1 MSDTLIFAISLGV
14 TLLGL
19 VLSWGV
25 ARRRGAASGMR
36 GAALSLLPLAA
47 ALTGAT
53 EFFVTLAFSPV
64 RWAGAVVAGL
74 AVLLYVVSGAML
86 SRRAGREAAP
96 ATGAGGGKPAGRPA
110 GKPAGKQGRA
120 QAPAP
125 RRAVERR
132 EAAPALDDDMAEIE
146 EILRNRGIK

>member
-53 EFFVTLAFSPV
+53 EFFVNLAFSPV
-64 RWAGAVVAGL
+64 KWAGVVVAGL

-86 SRRAGREAAP
+86 SRRAGREAGP
-96 ATGAGGGKPAGRPA
+96 AAG
-110 GKPAGKQGRA
+110 
-120 QAPAP
+120 
-125 RRAVERR
+125 
-132 EAAPALDDDMAEIE
+132 
-146 EILRNRGIK
+146 